1 MITDAIR
8 TLILDEQQRQ
18 AGRFIEAPDLDAYLQ
33 KLDARAEILS
43 ATEGPHCRGFVAY
56 YCNDHST
63 RQAFI
68 TLVLI
73 APQDRGSG
81 LGKALVLGVLEICRQ
96 RGFASCRLEVRA
108 DNAAALAMYGSLGF
122 VPVGER
128 GTTQILERTI

>member
-8 TLILDEQQRQ
+8 TLILEEQHRQ
-18 AGRFIEAPDLDAYLQ
+18 GGQFVEAPDLDAYLQ

-43 ATEGPHCRGFVAY
+43 DTEGPRCRGFVAY
-56 YCNDHST
+56 YCNEPSR

-96 RGFASCRLEVRA
+96 RGFATCRLEVRA
-108 DNAAALAMYGSLGF
+108 DNVAALAMYRSLGF
-122 VPVGER
+122 VSVGER
-128 GTTQILERTI
+128 GTTQILERAI

>member
-43 ATEGPHCRGFVAY
+43 ATEGPRCRGFVAY

-122 VPVGER
+122 VSVGER